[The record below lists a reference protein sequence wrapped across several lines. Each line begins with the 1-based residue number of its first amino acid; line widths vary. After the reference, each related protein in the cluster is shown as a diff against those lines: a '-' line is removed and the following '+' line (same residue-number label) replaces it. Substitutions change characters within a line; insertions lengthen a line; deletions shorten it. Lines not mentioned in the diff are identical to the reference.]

1 VSVDVIRARETG
13 RTDIV
18 MIGEPR
24 KSRLLLRQA
33 RKLLSF
39 VKTYVGKSLCNGNGL
54 NCPVTSL
61 DKISAALNELG

>member
-13 RTDIV
+13 RTFIV

-39 VKTYVGKSLCNGNGL
+39 VKTYGGKSLCNGNGL
-54 NCPVTSL
+54 TL
-61 DKISAALNELG
+61 